1 MSRRCQVALT
11 LLSNAAGRTLRVFAM
26 PILPLKYQSEAFNEL
41 LNEDGLLVM
50 AAGLGIKQILFAFLE
65 MFCDSQSLVLALNL
79 ADSDVDWLIEEF
91 SILGIKTLPRVVDAA
106 VSTSER

>member
-1 MSRRCQVALT
+1 MSGRTQVVLS
-11 LLSNAAGRTLRVFAM
+11 LLLNAAGRTLWGFVM

-50 AAGLGIKQILFAFLE
+50 ASGLGIKQILFAFLE
-65 MFCDSQSLVLALNL
+65 MFCDSQSLVLVLNL
-79 ADSDVDWLIEEF
+79 ADSDVDWLLEEF
-91 SILGIKTLPRVVDAA
+91 SIAGIKTLPRAVDAA